1 MDELFALMS
10 FLSHMHFQDQLFKQ
24 FCWMSLL
31 TLADKTIPR
40 NAAHTAMQIEFLPH
54 WGMRK
59 KVKIRPFSFSTA
71 GVSVQKAAVPMV
83 TLVVTL
89 FLAGLHTWLL
99 LDCAGQAPRRI
110 HFSPH
115 AMSAAGGF
123 LARPGSVSWK
133 VSDSVG
139 CSGFLES
146 AMVSCYMLL
155 GCTDGAFCS
164 LKASFHIN
172 PTH

>member
-31 TLADKTIPR
+31 TLADKSIPR
-40 NAAHTAMQIEFLPH
+40 NAAHTAMQTELLPH

-59 KVKIRPFSFSTA
+59 KVKIRPFSFSTVD
-71 GVSVQKAAVPMV
+71 VSVQKAAVPMV
-83 TLVVTL
+83 TLMVTL

-99 LDCAGQAPRRI
+99 LDCAGQAPHRN
-110 HFSPH
+110 HFSPY

-123 LARPGSVSWK
+123 LASPGSA
-133 VSDSVG
+133 SDSVG

-146 AMVSCYMLL
+146 AMVLCYMLL

-164 LKASFHIN
+164 LKASFHTN
-172 PTH
+172 LTH